1 MCFGRSSLTIL
12 DGCNEPTTARAANR
26 SSRAI
31 LGGAMF
37 SQVAIV
43 ILAIF
48 LLAMGVREGDF
59 VSVGLGVLIGS
70 FAAHTL
76 YKLKTGS

>member
-1 MCFGRSSLTIL
+1 M
-12 DGCNEPTTARAANR
+12 
-26 SSRAI
+26 
-31 LGGAMF
+31 GGAMF